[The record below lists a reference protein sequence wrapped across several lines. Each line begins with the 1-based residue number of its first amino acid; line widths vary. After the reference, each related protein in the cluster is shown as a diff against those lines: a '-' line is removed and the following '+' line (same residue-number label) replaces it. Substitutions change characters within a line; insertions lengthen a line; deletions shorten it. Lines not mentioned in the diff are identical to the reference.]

1 MKDIDPEIEA
11 MVEEAMTQLRKKLG
25 PDELK
30 VYEFKSADVR
40 IEVSGFDA
48 KITVLQRGRD
58 PLVMVLSQKVCADPN
73 RLANELEVDTFE
85 EVG

>member
-1 MKDIDPEIEA
+1 MEMKDIDPEIEA

-30 VYEFKSADVR
+30 VYERYYEYFRTGPSEVR
-40 IEVSGFDA
+40 YYNAYRI
-48 KITVLQRGRD
+48 LRRH
-58 PLVMVLSQKVCADPN
+58 
-73 RLANELEVDTFE
+73 LA